1 MLSQTQCRY
10 AITPKEFTSRGI
22 QENLCLNSQDGDSEI
37 LCVKCSGM
45 ELPLEPQ
52 FWVTDSGGSKLLEA
66 AMSGVDF
73 LLGKTLIE
81 AVIVNKGHRL
91 EAGSMHVVFF
101 SGHICSCVQRFEG
114 KVIWKSDFLLSAMHN
129 MHFNFIN
136 INNLCQPDLET
147 MSFTLRMSIL
157 SGYHLQRLFLWCS
170 WVGQQMLFI
179 KWDLFIF
186 QSAL

>member
-1 MLSQTQCRY
+1 
-10 AITPKEFTSRGI
+10 
-22 QENLCLNSQDGDSEI
+22 
-37 LCVKCSGM
+37 
-45 ELPLEPQ
+45 
-52 FWVTDSGGSKLLEA
+52 
-66 AMSGVDF
+66 MSGVDF

-101 SGHICSCVQRFEG
+101 SACVQRFEG

-129 MHFNFIN
+129 MHLNFIN

-157 SGYHLQRLFLWCS
+157 SGYHLQRLLLWCS
-170 WVGQQMLFI
+170 VVQLGGAADAI
-179 KWDLFIF
+179 Y
-186 QSAL
+186 

>member
-1 MLSQTQCRY
+1 M
-10 AITPKEFTSRGI
+10 
-22 QENLCLNSQDGDSEI
+22 
-37 LCVKCSGM
+37 
-45 ELPLEPQ
+45 
-52 FWVTDSGGSKLLEA
+52 EA

-114 KVIWKSDFLLSAMHN
+114 KVNWKSDFLLSAMHN
-129 MHFNFIN
+129 MHLNLSISTIYVSQIWKPCLSRLECQYCLVTTFNV
-136 INNLCQPDLET
+136 CCC
-147 MSFTLRMSIL
+147 
-157 SGYHLQRLFLWCS
+157 GAAWCS

-186 QSAL
+186 QFAL

>member
-1 MLSQTQCRY
+1 M
-10 AITPKEFTSRGI
+10 
-22 QENLCLNSQDGDSEI
+22 
-37 LCVKCSGM
+37 
-45 ELPLEPQ
+45 
-52 FWVTDSGGSKLLEA
+52 EA

-129 MHFNFIN
+129 MHLNFIN

-157 SGYHLQRLFLWCS
+157 SGYHLQRLLLWCS

-179 KWDLFIF
+179 KWDLCIF

>member
-1 MLSQTQCRY
+1 M
-10 AITPKEFTSRGI
+10 
-22 QENLCLNSQDGDSEI
+22 
-37 LCVKCSGM
+37 
-45 ELPLEPQ
+45 
-52 FWVTDSGGSKLLEA
+52 EA

-101 SGHICSCVQRFEG
+101 SACVQRFEG

-129 MHFNFIN
+129 MHLNFIN

-157 SGYHLQRLFLWCS
+157 SGYHLQRLFLWSCS

-179 KWDLFIF
+179 KWDLCIF
-186 QSAL
+186 QSALYTCGSVPSVSLTRAPP

>member
-1 MLSQTQCRY
+1 M
-10 AITPKEFTSRGI
+10 
-22 QENLCLNSQDGDSEI
+22 
-37 LCVKCSGM
+37 
-45 ELPLEPQ
+45 
-52 FWVTDSGGSKLLEA
+52 EA

-91 EAGSMHVVFF
+91 EAGSMHLVFF

-129 MHFNFIN
+129 MHLNFIN

-157 SGYHLQRLFLWCS
+157 SGYHLQRLLLWCS
-170 WVGQQMLFI
+170 DRGAAGWGSRCYLLNGTSLFSS
-179 KWDLFIF
+179 LPCNTCG
-186 QSAL
+186 SVPSVSLTRAPP